1 MPCGKRRAYFV
12 HDPDV
17 NELEIDVEHLIAAVG
32 VYVNFNHGLHA
43 ATSRNINVHELRLT
57 ARWQPRDHKRSGG
70 CQRSRKLMRLHN
82 SLWPSHR

>member
-1 MPCGKRRAYFV
+1 MRLWKLRTSGSDVHNCATGTSGERRAYFV
-12 HDPDV
+12 HDADV

-57 ARWQPRDHKRSGG
+57 AR
-70 CQRSRKLMRLHN
+70 
-82 SLWPSHR
+82 